1 MNEKSSFKKIK
12 KQKLFERIN
21 QNDSWNNA
29 FMNPNTIME
38 KMAQKLNIS
47 KKELLDQE
55 IENPAMLQAL
65 VEKELMDST

>member
-12 KQKLFERIN
+12 KQKLFEWIN

-47 KKELLDQE
+47 KKELLD
-55 IENPAMLQAL
+55 
-65 VEKELMDST
+65 

>member
-1 MNEKSSFKKIK
+1 MKEKSSFKKIK

-47 KKELLDQE
+47 KKELLD
-55 IENPAMLQAL
+55 
-65 VEKELMDST
+65 

>member
-12 KQKLFERIN
+12 KQKLFEWIN

-55 IENPAMLQAL
+55 IENPAML
-65 VEKELMDST
+65 